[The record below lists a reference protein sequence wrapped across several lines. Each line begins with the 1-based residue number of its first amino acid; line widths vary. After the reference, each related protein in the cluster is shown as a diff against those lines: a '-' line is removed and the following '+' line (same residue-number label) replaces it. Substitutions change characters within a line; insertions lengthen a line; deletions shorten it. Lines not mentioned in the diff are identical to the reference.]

1 MSDDREPYEVV
12 VVGAGPAGVMAALR
26 AADLGAKTALVT
38 SGAFGG
44 MAANDGPVP
53 VRTLAHAAR
62 LMREARQLGRY
73 GVDVGEPVL
82 DYRRLLGRVDEV
94 VAEVGAASTLRPQV
108 EAAGAVIHEH
118 QDEVRFED
126 ARSLVTNAGRR
137 FRADRIILCTGGVSR
152 RLPIPGFELTA
163 THSDAW
169 SLTSVPASMIVVG
182 AGATGVQVASVF
194 NAFGT
199 RVQVFQ
205 AGDRILATEEPEVSA
220 AVAAAFRD
228 SGIGIHEDFGA
239 IEAFERSSVGVRMI
253 YAKDG
258 ARRSA
263 EAALVVSAV
272 GWSANTASLDLAVA
286 GVETDSRGF
295 IRVDE
300 HQRTSSLQVFAA
312 GDVTGGLM
320 LAGHALK
327 AGFVAATNAVRGP
340 ILVSS
345 EDVGAVGSFT
355 DPEYAQV
362 GLGEAR
368 ARASHDVEVVTVDFA
383 STTRAIIDGRAIG
396 FCKLIAD
403 RVTHK
408 LLGCHIVGERAVDIA
423 QIAAIVIAGG
433 MTVDDL
439 AQVPLSF
446 PTYAGILGRGA
457 ATAARRLNRGGEAS
471 LHLVSHAAV
480 ADFAVR
486 RRVLRRELRARPG

>member
-1 MSDDREPYEVV
+1 MAEDRERWDVV
-12 VVGAGPAGVMAALR
+12 IVGAGPAGVMAALR

-62 LMREARQLGRY
+62 LLREARQLSRY
-73 GVDVGEPVL
+73 GVEVGEPVL

-94 VAEVGAASTLRPQV
+94 VAEVGAASNLRLQV

-118 QDEVRFED
+118 QGEARFED
-126 ARSLVTNAGRR
+126 ALGLVTNAGRR
-137 FRADRIILCTGGVSR
+137 FRAGRIILCVGGVSR

-169 SLTSVPASMIVVG
+169 SLTSVPQSMIVVG

-199 RVQVFQ
+199 RVQIFQ
-205 AGDRILATEEPEVSA
+205 AGERILVTEEPEVSA
-220 AVAAAFRD
+220 AVAAAFRA
-228 SGIGIHEDFGA
+228 SGVEIHEDFGA
-239 IEAFERSSVGVRMI
+239 IEAFERSPAGVRMT

-258 ARRSA
+258 KRRSA

-272 GWSANTASLDLAVA
+272 GWSANTAGLDLAAADVK
-286 GVETDSRGF
+286 TDDRGF
-295 IRVDE
+295 IRVNE
-300 HQRTSSLQVFAA
+300 HQRTSSPHVFAA

-340 ILVSS
+340 TLVTGQ
-345 EDVGAVGSFT
+345 DVGAVGSFT

-368 ARASHDVEVVTVDFA
+368 ARVGHNVEVVTVDFA
-383 STTRAIIDGRAIG
+383 STTRAIIDGRASG
-396 FCKLIAD
+396 FCKLIVD
-403 RVTHK
+403 RVTHR
-408 LLGCHIVGERAVDIA
+408 LLGCHLVGERAVDIA
-423 QIAAIVIAGG
+423 QIAAIVISGG

-457 ATAARRLNRGGEAS
+457 VTAARRLNRNAEVSS
-471 LHLVSHAAV
+471 L
-480 ADFAVR
+480 
-486 RRVLRRELRARPG
+486 RPGEIS